1 MKIAVDVGGTFT
13 DVVALED
20 GELFVGKTP
29 TTPENVSEGF
39 LNAVGM
45 ATKTFPDIN
54 EIVHG
59 TTVVLNSLLEG
70 KGPKTALITTSG
82 FRDVLEIMRADRK
95 DLFDLHQSKP
105 APMVPRDRCLE
116 VNERVSATGAI
127 IKPIDMSEIG
137 EIIAKL
143 KLIKVEAVA
152 VCFLFAFLE
161 PAHEI
166 LIGDALSSEMDGVS
180 VSLSHQVL
188 PLYREYERTS
198 TTVVNASAQP
208 VMDRYVSEVVS
219 TLKSRSF
226 QGEFF
231 VMQSNGGLA
240 SPKETVERPVFSLF
254 SGPAG
259 GVVAAAEFGK
269 RHGFD
274 NLLSLDMGGTSTDAA
289 AVTGGTPDRLIGI
302 EIGGYPIAIPS
313 LDIIS
318 VGAGGGSIASID
330 PGGALQ
336 VGPKSAGASPGPACY
351 GNGGIEPT
359 VTDASVVIG
368 RYSADATLAGTLQ
381 VQKDLAIESLAHIST
396 ELGMEDYESAWGI
409 ISLVNANMANA
420 VREVSVER
428 GRDPRDYVLFA
439 SGGGGPAHA
448 WDIANELGI
457 TKILIPPFPGAAS
470 AHGMLASEIRIDSI
484 RTVHQALLDL
494 KLDFLE
500 NLFSELTDEGYHRL
514 PAEINRESV
523 KFSYK
528 LDLRYKGQT
537 YELGVPVDIENIQI
551 LNLADAFHKL
561 HAARYGHTFPKN
573 PIELV
578 HARTSSV
585 VPRKILN
592 KTVPHWPGDCG
603 ANSRQVYWGPQNG
616 WLTTSTLSRSDAQK
630 AEEIEGPAI
639 IQQIDSTIIIPPKVL
654 GRALD
659 DGCLL
664 IKSSSS
670 QS

>member
-13 DVVALED
+13 DVVALEE

-318 VGAGGGSIASID
+318 VG
-330 PGGALQ
+330 
-336 VGPKSAGASPGPACY
+336 
-351 GNGGIEPT
+351 
-359 VTDASVVIG
+359 
-368 RYSADATLAGTLQ
+368 
-381 VQKDLAIESLAHIST
+381 
-396 ELGMEDYESAWGI
+396 
-409 ISLVNANMANA
+409 
-420 VREVSVER
+420 
-428 GRDPRDYVLFA
+428 
-439 SGGGGPAHA
+439 
-448 WDIANELGI
+448 
-457 TKILIPPFPGAAS
+457 
-470 AHGMLASEIRIDSI
+470 
-484 RTVHQALLDL
+484 
-494 KLDFLE
+494 
-500 NLFSELTDEGYHRL
+500 
-514 PAEINRESV
+514 
-523 KFSYK
+523 
-528 LDLRYKGQT
+528 
-537 YELGVPVDIENIQI
+537 
-551 LNLADAFHKL
+551 
-561 HAARYGHTFPKN
+561 
-573 PIELV
+573 
-578 HARTSSV
+578 
-585 VPRKILN
+585 
-592 KTVPHWPGDCG
+592 
-603 ANSRQVYWGPQNG
+603 
-616 WLTTSTLSRSDAQK
+616 
-630 AEEIEGPAI
+630 
-639 IQQIDSTIIIPPKVL
+639 
-654 GRALD
+654 
-659 DGCLL
+659 
-664 IKSSSS
+664 
-670 QS
+670 